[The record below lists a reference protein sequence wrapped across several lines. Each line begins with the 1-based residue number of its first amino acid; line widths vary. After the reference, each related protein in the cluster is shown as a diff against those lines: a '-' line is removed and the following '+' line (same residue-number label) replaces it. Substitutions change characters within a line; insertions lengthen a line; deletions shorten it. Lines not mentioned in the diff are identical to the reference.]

1 MSGSVD
7 GVIAGDAVLAEEEGL
22 ECCVAAGA
30 GLATGVGLT
39 EGVGLTGGS
48 DNGGLGE
55 RLVEREGPASGA
67 CRGWPWTTASR
78 TMEGRGGVEVCDC
91 RCTNNNVSYELI
103 DC

>member
-39 EGVGLTGGS
+39 EGVGLTGGVPTMG
-48 DNGGLGE
+48 D
-55 RLVEREGPASGA
+55 LVNDWWSGKARPQVLAEAGHGRRHPGPWKA
-67 CRGWPWTTASR
+67 W
-78 TMEGRGGVEVCDC
+78 GV
-91 RCTNNNVSYELI
+91 
-103 DC
+103 